1 MTAITSRRAAATIGR
16 IRRGPGTSARSRV
29 GGQALVLFVVMI
41 GVLSLGLILLFNTGQ
56 AVNKKV
62 RLTHAADA
70 AAYSVAV
77 QQARVMNYAAY
88 ANRARVANEVAIA
101 QMVSLWSWLNMIHAH
116 AALGRNL
123 FFALSKIPYI
133 GIVFVPLDIAYSIAE
148 PIIGN
153 GVRGQPTR
161 LVLDG
166 AVKVLDELNNIL
178 ALSTDAVVA
187 VGGTVGSVEVANSVV
202 QRNDPTARLAAQG
215 HALLI
220 MQLARTVPGGEYI
233 ERHNLPAGGGRSA
246 GMDRFRNVVMASR
259 DRFTADREDEMG
271 IPFIDLETSG
281 GTDMVDYKRWVGMD
295 TMDLSVGIDL
305 GFVDFTLDI
314 PLGWGGAQA
323 VKTQQGQAFFPGIRS
338 GGQQQT
344 GNGWYSEYHPGGNT
358 YKQYGGV
365 SQGSA
370 GGNLAAQF
378 PSVNAVYA
386 PKPASGN
393 LKQKRHAYLEGYDG
407 LRAYQDIRADKVN
420 PANPEEAGPVFT
432 IYVESDRADARTAE
446 DIDGLGGRNGG
457 ELELRSQMK
466 DNAMTAIASAQTYF
480 HRAPDY
486 GLFHRLVP
494 RSWNGDPTRDN
505 QLEQGSLFSPYW
517 QARLVDTPD
526 SAYLF
531 VGATELVGL

>member
-1 MTAITSRRAAATIGR
+1 MAVISTNRAAAIASGSR
-16 IRRGPGTSARSRV
+16 CQPGTSARRRA

-88 ANRARVANEVAIA
+88 MNRARVANEVAVA

-116 AALGRNL
+116 AAMGRNL
-123 FFALSKIPYI
+123 FFLLSKVPYI
-133 GIVFVPLDIAYSIAE
+133 GFVFVPLDIAYSAAE

-153 GVRGQPTR
+153 VVRKAARPALELTVQ
-161 LVLDG
+161 
-166 AVKVLDELNNIL
+166 ALDELNGLL

-187 VGGTVGSVEVANSVV
+187 VGGSVGGLEIAHNVV
-202 QRNDPTARLAAQG
+202 QRNDPTARLAPQG
-215 HALLI
+215 LVLLGS
-220 MQLARTVPGGEYI
+220 QLARTIPGAEYI
-233 ERHNLPAGGGRSA
+233 ERHNLPSGGGRSA

-259 DRFTADREDEMG
+259 DRFSADREDEIG

-295 TMDLSVGIDL
+295 TMDLSVGIDI
-305 GFVDFTLDI
+305 GIIDWTFDI

-323 VKTQQGQAFFPGIRS
+323 VKNQQNQAFFPGIRS

-344 GNGWYSEYHPGGNT
+344 GNGWYSEYHASART

-365 SQGSA
+365 SQGNA
-370 GGNLAAQF
+370 TGNLAAQF
-378 PSVNAVYA
+378 PSVNMLYA

-393 LKQKRHAYLEGYDG
+393 YKQKRHAYLEGYDG
-407 LRAYQDIRADKVN
+407 LRAYQDIRADKVD
-420 PANPEEAGPVFT
+420 PADPDKAGPVFT

-457 ELELRSQMK
+457 QLELRSQMK
-466 DNAMTAIASAQTYF
+466 DDAMTAIASAQTYF
-480 HRAPDY
+480 HRAPHYD
-486 GLFHRLVP
+486 LFRRLVP
-494 RSWNGDPTRDN
+494 QSWNGDPTNDG

-517 QARLVDTPD
+517 QARLVDTPN

>member
-1 MTAITSRRAAATIGR
+1 MTAITSKRAATTIGR

-101 QMVSLWSWLNMIHAH
+101 QMVSLWSWFNMIHAH

-123 FFALSKIPYI
+123 FFALSKVPYI
-133 GIVFVPLDIAYSIAE
+133 GFVFIPLDIAYSIAE

-153 GVRGQPTR
+153 GVRGVARP
-161 LVLDG
+161 VLEMT
-166 AVKVLDELNNIL
+166 VKVLDELNGFL
-178 ALSTDAVVA
+178 AVSTDAVVA
-187 VGGTVGSVEVANSVV
+187 VGGAVGGLEIAHNVV
-202 QRNDPTARLAAQG
+202 RRNDPTARVAPQG
-215 HALLI
+215 LVLLGS
-220 MQLARTVPGGEYI
+220 QLARTVPGAEYI

-295 TMDLSVGIDL
+295 TMDLAFGIDL
-305 GFVDFTLDI
+305 GFFEIEFDL

-323 VKTQQGQAFFPGIRS
+323 VKNQQGQAFFPGIRS

-344 GNGWYSEYHPGGNT
+344 GNGWYSEYHPGGKT

-365 SQGSA
+365 SQGNAS
-370 GGNLAAQF
+370 GNLAGQF

-393 LKQKRHAYLEGYDG
+393 YKQRRHAYLEGYDG

-420 PANPEEAGPVFT
+420 PANPDEAGPVFT

-486 GLFHRLVP
+486 ELFHRLVP
-494 RSWNGDPTRDN
+494 RSWNGNPTRDN

-517 QARLVDTPD
+517 QARLVDTPN

-531 VGATELVGL
+531 VGATELVGI